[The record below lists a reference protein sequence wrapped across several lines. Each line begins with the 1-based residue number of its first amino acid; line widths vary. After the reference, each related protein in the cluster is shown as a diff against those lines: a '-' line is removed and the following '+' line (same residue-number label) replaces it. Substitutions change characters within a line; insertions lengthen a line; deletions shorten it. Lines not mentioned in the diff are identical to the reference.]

1 MSAAI
6 LTNTCAA
13 CGAEESLD
21 ALLLRMIDDDQVR
34 RLIADVLTSSL
45 PLGGLMVRYLR
56 LHKPTKQKLRM
67 DKCAKV
73 LAELVPDVQ
82 RTAIQRNGRTW
93 AVSFDSWKA
102 AFQAV
107 FDAATKGTLT
117 LPLEGNGYLYATLM
131 RMADKAEGQQERETE
146 LDRTRPRQDT
156 VQVKG
161 QSMTIGEGLESV
173 YGNGTSTSVLPTVEK
188 PLPTQPRPQS
198 PMVRAIRAE
207 IAAKAARAN
216 APMTDLPT
224 EKGLHDE

>member
-1 MSAAI
+1 MSTTI

-56 LHKPTKQKLRM
+56 LHKPAKQKLRI

-73 LAELVPDVQ
+73 LAELVPDIQ

-107 FDAATKGTLT
+107 FDAATKGTLS

-131 RMADKAEGQQERETE
+131 RMADKAEGQQERQTE
-146 LDRTRPRQDT
+146 ADRARPRQDT

-161 QSMTIGEGLESV
+161 QAMPIGAALEQV
-173 YGNGTSTSVLPTVEK
+173 YGGRDPALAKLDADAKIVAPM
-188 PLPTQPRPQS
+188 PQ
-198 PMVRAIRAE
+198 
-207 IAAKAARAN
+207 AARDQLASLRKRIN
-216 APMTDLPT
+216 QT
-224 EKGLHDE
+224 